1 MQNTQNTALLVMDM
15 QMGIL
20 GNFPAAAPLISNAAK
35 AIAHAREK
43 KIPVIYVT
51 VGFRQGAPEINANN
65 KGFSASKERFVGV
78 NMDEFTKVHPDLT
91 PQAGELTVMKRRVSA
106 FAGTPVTFVTDWKAQ
121 AEHGGFY
128 EALAEG
134 LYKKAG
140 LDVTIIE
147 GGPAV
152 NVPQML
158 AGGAADFGI
167 GSDSFIALNLVKQ
180 NAPIKAV
187 LAVFQ
192 KNPQVLLTHPRPDV
206 KRLADMKGMPIM
218 ISDAATVAWWPW
230 LRAKYGFSDSQIR
243 KYTFNLAP
251 FIVDPK
257 AIQEGYLSSEPY
269 TIESQAHFKPQ
280 IFLLADNGFPS
291 YANLVFAAQ
300 KWIDGDPK
308 AVQAFV
314 TATRNGWLDY
324 LNGDPRP
331 ANTLIRRENPEM
343 TEALIKQAIAKL
355 KAYGIVMSG
364 DATALGLGVMTD
376 ARWKLF
382 FDTMAADGLYPKTLQ
397 YKNAYD
403 LRFVHAL
410 PQNFQ

>member
-1 MQNTQNTALLVMDM
+1 MKFRTAFAVAMALL
-15 QMGIL
+15 
-20 GNFPAAAPLISNAAK
+20 AATAAHAAPPAPLT
-35 AIAHAREK
+35 
-43 KIPVIYVT
+43 KI
-51 VGFRQGAPEINANN
+51 R
-65 KGFSASKERFVGV
+65 
-78 NMDEFTKVHPDLT
+78 
-91 PQAGELTVMKRRVSA
+91 
-106 FAGTPVTFVTDWKAQ
+106 FVTDWKAQ

-140 LDVTIIE
+140 LDVTILE

-167 GSDSFIALNLVKQ
+167 GSNGFIAFNLVKE
-180 NAPIKAV
+180 NGDIKAV
-187 LAVFQ
+187 MAVFQ
-192 KNPQVLLTHPRPDV
+192 KDPQVLITHPRPDV
-206 KRLADMKGMPIM
+206 KKLADMKGMPIM

-230 LRAKYGFSDSQIR
+230 LRAKYGFSDTQIR

-251 FIVDPK
+251 FLVDPK
-257 AIQEGYLSSEPY
+257 AIQEGYLTSEPY
-269 TIESQAHFKPQ
+269 TIETQAHIKPQ
-280 IFLLADNGFPS
+280 VFLLSDNGYPG
-291 YANLVFAAQ
+291 YGNMVLVPQ
-300 KWIDGDPK
+300 KWIDTNPK

-331 ANTLIRRENPEM
+331 GNALIKKDNPEM
-343 TEALIKQAIAKL
+343 SDALIKQAVAKM
-355 KAYGIVMSG
+355 KAFGIVMSG
-364 DATALGLGVMTD
+364 DAETLGLGAMTD
-376 ARWKLF
+376 AKWKTF
-382 FDTMAADGLYPKTLQ
+382 FDTMTAVGLYPKTLP

-403 LRFVHAL
+403 LRFIRGV

>member
-1 MQNTQNTALLVMDM
+1 MKRFGLVAGLVIAVACS
-15 QMGIL
+15 QAQ
-20 GNFPAAAPLISNAAK
+20 AASAPLT
-35 AIAHAREK
+35 
-43 KIPVIYVT
+43 KI
-51 VGFRQGAPEINANN
+51 R
-65 KGFSASKERFVGV
+65 
-78 NMDEFTKVHPDLT
+78 
-91 PQAGELTVMKRRVSA
+91 
-106 FAGTPVTFVTDWKAQ
+106 FVTDWKAQ

-140 LDVTIIE
+140 LDVTIIQ

-187 LAVFQ
+187 MAVFQ
-192 KNPQVLLTHPRPDV
+192 KNPQVLLTHPRADV
-206 KRLADMKGMPIM
+206 KKLADMKGMPIM

-251 FIVDPK
+251 FLVDPK

-280 IFLLADNGFPS
+280 VFLLADNGFPS
-291 YANLVFAAQ
+291 YANLVFATQ
-300 KWIDGDPK
+300 KWIDSDPK
-308 AVQAFV
+308 VVQAFV

-331 ANTLIRRENPEM
+331 ANALIKRENPEM
-343 TEALIKQAIAKL
+343 TDALIKQAIAKL

-364 DATALGLGVMTD
+364 DAATLGLGVMTD

-382 FDTMAADGLYPKTLQ
+382 FDTMAADGLYPKTLP